1 MNPKVYSSEDFESKY
16 TYSGDLGFF
25 WSPEKTFFRLWAP
38 TATEVKLRL
47 YKTGDSAAED
57 LIEEIDMTAD
67 VSGTWV
73 AEKNGDLN
81 GVYYTFS
88 TVVEGKESA
97 EVPDPYA
104 RALGTN
110 GKRSMVVDLSS
121 TDPKGWEND
130 KGVFYDKNITDA
142 ILYELHVRDLSM
154 DESSGI
160 FNKGKFL
167 GISETGTKTPGGIS
181 TGLDHI
187 KELGV
192 THIHFL
198 PSFDYGSVDESKP
211 EENQFNWGY
220 DPMNFNVPEG
230 SYSTAP
236 EKGEVRISEMK
247 KMVQKLHE
255 NGIGVVMDMV
265 YNHVFHA
272 DEFCVNVLVPGYF
285 SRIDENGVYSDG
297 SGCGN
302 DTASERSM
310 VKKYIVDSVKY
321 WADEYHIDGFRFD
334 LSGLLDIATMNEIT
348 EAVHPT
354 HPNVIFY
361 CEGWNMQTKVTKPIV
376 ELANQY
382 NSEKMP
388 GCSFFSD
395 TIRDFLIG
403 TAFDAEEKGF
413 ITGKEL
419 HGSLLGK
426 CFRGMPDWCKNP
438 SKCVNYVSCHDGYT
452 LFDRISVALPKA
464 DFSEKIRRSN
474 LAAAVYMLS
483 QGVPLFL
490 AGEEMLRSKTKPDGS
505 FEHNSYK
512 SPDSV
517 NSIKWS
523 NLEKPEYKK
532 AFEYYK
538 GLINFRKAHGA
549 LRMKTPGEVY
559 SHVTDVRTGE
569 INVPA
574 FHIWGNVNGE
584 TAEAI
589 FIAFNA
595 ETEEKEI
602 YLPVGKW
609 SVRIFDETAGTEHL
623 FFAEEKIKIP
633 ALSAAVMIK

>member
-1 MNPKVYSSEDFESKY
+1 MNPKVVYSSEDFESKF
-16 TYSGDLGFF
+16 TFSGELGFK

-38 TATEVKLRL
+38 TATEAKICF
-47 YKTGDSAAED
+47 YKSGDPKADD
-57 LIEEIDMTAD
+57 LIEKIDMTAD
-67 VSGTWV
+67 ICGTWV

-88 TVVEGKESA
+88 VTVDGEEREA
-97 EVPDPYA
+97 PDPYA
-104 RALGTN
+104 RALGVN
-110 GKRSMVVDLSS
+110 GKRSMVINLSE
-121 TDPKGWEND
+121 TDPEGWEKD
-130 KGVFYDKNITDA
+130 HGVFYDKNITDA
-142 ILYELHVRDLSM
+142 IIYELHVKDLSM
-154 DESSGI
+154 DENSGI
-160 FNKGKFL
+160 ENKGKFL
-167 GISETGTKTPGGIS
+167 GLSETGTKTPGGIP

-192 THIHFL
+192 THIHLL
-198 PSFDYGSVDESKP
+198 PCFDYGSVDEAKP
-211 EENQFNWGY
+211 EEPQFNWGY

-230 SYSTAP
+230 SYSTDA
-236 EKGEVRISEMK
+236 KNGAVRVFEMK
-247 KMVQKLHE
+247 KMVKKLHE
-255 NGIGVVMDMV
+255 NGIGVVMDVV
-265 YNHVFHA
+265 YNHVYLA
-272 DEFCVNVLVPGYF
+272 DEFCLNVLVPGYF
-285 SRIDENGVYSDG
+285 SRIDENGVYSEG

-348 EAVHPT
+348 GAVHPS

-361 CEGWNMQTKVTKPIV
+361 CEGWDMPTKVTKPIV

-395 TIRDFLIG
+395 TVRDYLAG
-403 TAFDAEEKGF
+403 PSFDAKEEGF
-413 ITGKEL
+413 ITGKEV

-438 SKCVNYVSCHDGYT
+438 SKCINYVSCHDGYT
-452 LFDRISVALPKA
+452 LFDRISVVLPKA
-464 DFSEKIRRSN
+464 DFAEKIRRNN

-483 QGVPLFL
+483 QGVPLFQ
-490 AGEEMLRSKTKPDGS
+490 AGEEMLRSKTNPDGS

-517 NSIKWS
+517 NSIKWG
-523 NLEKPEYKK
+523 NLEKPEYQNV
-532 AFEYYK
+532 FEYYK
-538 GLINFRKAHGA
+538 GLIRFRKAHGA
-549 LRMKTPGEVY
+549 LRMKTAGDVY
-559 SHVTDVRTGE
+559 SHVGDVKTGE

-584 TAEAI
+584 ISEAI

-609 SVRIFDETAGTEHL
+609 SVRVFDETAGDEHL
-623 FFAEEKIKIP
+623 FFAEGKIKIP
-633 ALSAAVMIK
+633 PLSAAVMVK

>member
-1 MNPKVYSSEDFESKY
+1 MNPKVYSSEDFESKF

-38 TATEVKLRL
+38 TATEAKLRF
-47 YKTGDSAAED
+47 YKSGDPEESD
-57 LIEEIDMTAD
+57 FIEETNMTAD
-67 VSGTWV
+67 ICGTWV
-73 AEKNGDLN
+73 AEKSGNLN

-88 TVVEGKESA
+88 TVVDGEEREA
-97 EVPDPYA
+97 PDPYA
-104 RALGTN
+104 RAVGVN

-121 TDPKGWEND
+121 TNPEGWEND
-130 KGVFYDKNITDA
+130 RGVFYDKNITDA
-142 ILYELHVRDLSM
+142 VLYELHVRDLSS
-154 DESSGI
+154 DENSGI
-160 FNKGKFL
+160 LNKGKFL
-167 GISETGTKTPGGIS
+167 GVSETGTKTPSGIS

-230 SYSTAP
+230 SYSTDA
-236 EKGEVRISEMK
+236 ENGAVRIREMK
-247 KMVQKLHE
+247 TMVQTLHK
-255 NGIGVVMDMV
+255 NGIGAVMDMV

-272 DEFCVNVLVPGYF
+272 DEFCINVLVPGYF
-285 SRIDENGVYSDG
+285 SRIDENGKYSDG

-348 EAVHPT
+348 EAVHPS

-361 CEGWNMQTKVTKPIV
+361 CEGWDMPTKVTKPIV

-395 TIRDFLIG
+395 TMRDLLIG
-403 TAFDAEEKGF
+403 PAFKTEEKGF
-413 ITGKEL
+413 ISGREGL
-419 HGSLLGK
+419 EPVLEQ
-426 CFRGMPDWCKNP
+426 CFRGMPFWCKNP
-438 SKCVNYVSCHDGYT
+438 SKCVNYVSCHDGFT
-452 LFDRISVALPKA
+452 LFDRISKALPEA
-464 DFSEKIRRSN
+464 GFEEKIRRNN

-483 QGVPLFL
+483 QGIPLFQ

-517 NSIKWS
+517 NGIKWK
-523 NLEKPEYKK
+523 NLEKPEYREV
-532 AFEYYK
+532 FEYYK
-538 GLINFRKAHGA
+538 GLIRFRKSHGA
-549 LRMKTPGEVY
+549 LRMRTAGDVY
-559 SHVTDVRTGE
+559 SHVTDVKTGE
-569 INVPA
+569 KGVSA

-589 FIAFNA
+589 FVAFNA
-595 ETEEKEI
+595 ENEEKEI
-602 YLPVGKW
+602 YLPVGRW
-609 SVRIFDETAGTEHL
+609 SVRVFDKTAGDEHL
-623 FFAEEKIKIP
+623 FFAEGKIKIP
-633 ALSAAVMIK
+633 PLSAAVMTK